1 MAEENS
7 TPNLEFLET
16 LMKIQF
22 TNINQFVEDINRNF
36 ATIQNSPLFKGIPGK
51 KGDEGDDGL
60 RGIRGSQFIFVDYDK
75 FNEQFPNELTAGSKI
90 TLEYINSKLT
100 SFENKQKLL
109 NALGVS
115 ELVDNDVVVLTN
127 SVMLSYDLLNEYF
140 IETGLAFNEQSNL
153 ISNIQEKIEQYVKY
167 YVDNNPTIL
176 GIQNIFEAY
185 TTYARSS
192 SSTNSPTV
200 TRQLT
205 KSSIYSPYI
214 DGYNSTV
221 GIKLNDHKYFSYS
234 DKEFPIANNGT
245 LVLGSIKKY
254 YELLENT
261 INTSTAQSVS
271 SYYTPTQD
279 NIPTTIFIQDT
290 LNNGLMFGPKS
301 WGNLKNFGSIYKTV
315 IQSDITGVNNAYKA
329 LVIKSDQGN
338 VESEYSQLILSN
350 IALEYAKLVRF
361 GSHLS
366 VAQDLHL
373 KGFFD
378 NNHVRTGEYTFSKN
392 VNETEIGFI
401 SDDPKRRDP
410 LKETTIESTTR
421 FVSRNLEFSHFLDN
435 VLITD
440 GNGMLLKDYSL
451 ERTSMITSEEQS
463 LVLISKIPNSDKKIV
478 TSNYLGYLIRKIN
491 GMTQYCID
499 NYWRKN
505 QFNTGDI
512 PNLTLSENLTVKGNI
527 KFGQTGSELFTTDN
541 ATGNVGIGIN
551 KGLLTINNLDTKF
564 LNFKG
569 LVLVTDSSGNLLKTK
584 TIETLSMKAEEQTAR
599 TLIKTVPKDSNK
611 FVTSNYL
618 DWFATKINNIVTDIY
633 GLDLS
638 VGDGGL
644 FWRKDQYNTGDI
656 PEIYIK
662 GLIKND
668 GNITNPIFNVNV
680 TGRSIALGDSNLI
693 DNITL
698 QTKALTLPDF
708 KNIVLVTDNTG
719 NIIKTKVLETLA
731 MNDDELLS
739 RVQISTYPSET
750 NNIITGNYYSW
761 LVRKINNI
769 IHDIYGETTG
779 GGEEQDGAFWRK
791 NQYNTA
797 EIPYL
802 WLSHDLKVNNDVRFG
817 SADNPTFSTNNDTN
831 VVEIGKTG
839 TGSTKVR
846 NTDFYLNEY
855 RNKVLV
861 TNNEDKVVKDYEL
874 EQAVVNDNE
883 TLVPTSTTD
892 TEKLIDL
899 IDYPNSKQKV
909 VTSNYLKHIYQTFN
923 NIKKRFK
930 DTFNKK
936 ETINEIYKH
945 VPVGTIVMWS
955 YAKSGVIPDGWVAC
969 DGGQY
974 TTIDETGKESK
985 ISTPDL
991 RDKFIRCAES
1001 FDLSAEKTGGGG
1013 NSGVKNQV
1021 KLDNSMLPEHTHI
1034 FNNPKQNYN
1043 LKGTIGGGSHFHYM
1057 WCGRESADKRG
1068 GSVVKGMGKWNE
1080 KDNNRTY
1087 ISSEDYR
1094 GSANFAIQGHLH
1106 DLSGGTVEIDFSKAT
1121 LSNNGSKNPSA
1132 FSIEPEYYALMFI
1145 MKIRNN

>member
-378 NNHVRTGEYTFSKN
+378 NNHVRTGEYTVSKN
-392 VNETEIGFI
+392 INDTEIGFI
-401 SDDPKRRDP
+401 SSDTKRNG
-410 LKETTIESTTR
+410 TTKSTTR
-421 FVSRNLEFSHFLDN
+421 FVSQELEYNHFHDN

-527 KFGQTGSELFTTDN
+527 KFGATGSELFTTDN

-618 DWFATKINNIVTDIY
+618 NWFATKINNIVTDIY

-719 NIIKTKVLETLA
+719 NIIKTKVLETLT

-861 TNNEDKVVKDYEL
+861 TNNEGKVVKDYEL

-974 TTIDETGKESK
+974 TTIDETGKESR

-1001 FDLSAEKTGGGG
+1001 FDLSAE
-1013 NSGVKNQV
+1013 SGVKNQV

-1080 KDNNRTY
+1080 KNNDRTY

>member
-7 TPNLEFLET
+7 APNLEFLET

-140 IETGLAFNEQSNL
+140 VETGLAFNEQSNL

-176 GIQNIFEAY
+176 GIQNIFETY

-301 WGNLKNFGSIYKTV
+301 WNNLKNFGSIYKTI

-378 NNHVRTGEYTFSKN
+378 NNHIRTGEYTVSKN
-392 VNETEIGFI
+392 VNDTEIGFI
-401 SDDPKRRDP
+401 SSDTKR
-410 LKETTIESTTR
+410 KGTTKSTTR
-421 FVSRNLEFSHFLDN
+421 FVSPELEYNHFLDN

-440 GNGMLLKDYSL
+440 ENGMLLKDYSL

-463 LVLISKIPNSDKKIV
+463 LVLISKIPNSDKKLV

-505 QFNTGDI
+505 QFNTGEI
-512 PNLTLSENLTVKGNI
+512 PNLTLSENLTVKGNV
-527 KFGQTGSELFTTDN
+527 KFGQIGSELFTTDN

-599 TLIKTVPKDSNK
+599 TLIKTVPTNINN

-618 DWFATKINNIVTDIY
+618 DWFATKINNIITDIY

-638 VGDGGL
+638 DGGL

-668 GNITNPIFNVNV
+668 GNITNSIFNVNV
-680 TGRSIALGDSNLI
+680 TGRSITLGDSNLI

-708 KNIVLVTDNTG
+708 KNIVLVTNNTG

-739 RVQISTYPSET
+739 RVQINTYPSET

-769 IHDIYGETTG
+769 IHDIYGETTGG

-817 SADNPTFSTNNDTN
+817 SADNPIFSTNNDTN

-855 RNKVLV
+855 KNKVLV
-861 TNNEDKVVKDYEL
+861 TNNEGKVVKDYEL

-883 TLVPTSTTD
+883 TLVPTSTID

-899 IDYPNSKQKV
+899 VDYPNSKQKI

-955 YAKSGVIPDGWVAC
+955 YAKMGVYPDGWAPC
-969 DGGQY
+969 DGNQY
-974 TTIDETGKESK
+974 TTIDETGKESR

-1021 KLDNSMLPEHTHI
+1021 KLMVSNLPSHTHSI
-1034 FNNPKQNYN
+1034 NFKTTTSINFGNTNKSI
-1043 LKGTIGGGSHFHYM
+1043 TTDSGGSHSHAFNSQ
-1057 WCGRESADKRG
+1057 RIARNRNTR
-1068 GSVVKGMGKWNE
+1068 KGIIGTEQYNPPDGE
-1080 KDNNRTY
+1080 DRS
-1087 ISSEDYR
+1087 IS
-1094 GSANFAIQGHLH
+1094 
-1106 DLSGGTVEIDFSKAT
+1106 K
-1121 LSNNGSKNPSA
+1121 NGSSHTHTFNSRNFGNITGVELTINGATEKIGDGQS